1 MIRVE
6 NGCQIRDLFVAL
18 IKGQATVASCKN
30 RNSSYRGKFDP
41 SFDQGKRNLVR
52 VSGVFELSEFELTE

>member
-1 MIRVE
+1 MIRE
-6 NGCQIRDLFVAL
+6 EKGCQIRDLFVAQ
-18 IKGQATVASCKN
+18 INRQPYQVAEN

-41 SFDQGKRNLVR
+41 NFVQGKRNLVR